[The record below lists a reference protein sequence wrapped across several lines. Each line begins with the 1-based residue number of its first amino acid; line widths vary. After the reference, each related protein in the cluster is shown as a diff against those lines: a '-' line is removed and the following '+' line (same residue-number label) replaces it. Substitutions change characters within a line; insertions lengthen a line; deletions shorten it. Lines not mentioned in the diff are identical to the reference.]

1 MESKFEKW
9 LNGNAVVLS
18 GIMGLGF
25 LAAGAST
32 VSLLLSEKLSTEA
45 SVFGLG
51 FGFLGIALGADALYQ
66 AYDFHKNGCSDV
78 TSVQSSKGRSKSS
91 R

>member
-9 LNGNAVVLS
+9 LSNNAVILS
-18 GIMGLGF
+18 GVVGLGF

-32 VSLLLSEKLSTEA
+32 MALLLSGKTSTEF

-51 FGFLGIALGADALYQ
+51 LGFIGIALGADALYQ
-66 AYDFHKNGCSDV
+66 AYEFHKKG
-78 TSVQSSKGRSKSS
+78 TSETAEPAARQSAKKRK
-91 R
+91 